1 MVVTSRADY
10 VPVHYVVSRD
20 DRGMGYFRNMLYS
33 PYNHGRVA
41 RDERGEIIVHKEYES
56 PLRGEIEK
64 LYFEAE
70 ALAGNTHKLSVYLA
84 RYIGRDQESHNKKE
98 QDNNDTH
105 RLYQYFQYFSFKH
118 HDKAVLVKKLLE
130 RFIRE
135 NSLFAHEILK

>member
-20 DRGMGYFRNMLYS
+20 DRSRGYFRNMLYS
-33 PYNHGRVA
+33 PHNHGRVV

-84 RYIGRDQESHNKKE
+84 RYIGRDEEAHKKE
-98 QDNNDTH
+98 QQEGDTH
-105 RLYQYFQYFSFKH
+105 RLYQYLQYFSFKH